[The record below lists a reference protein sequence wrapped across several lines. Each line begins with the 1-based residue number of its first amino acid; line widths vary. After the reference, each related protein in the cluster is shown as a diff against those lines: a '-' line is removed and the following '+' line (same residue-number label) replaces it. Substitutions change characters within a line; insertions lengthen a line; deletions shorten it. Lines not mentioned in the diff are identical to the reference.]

1 MFVCCTKTSQCL
13 RVHGHK
19 SHHLVT
25 LFCIKNNKHN
35 DSKHVVLNY
44 YGPAHCVIKR
54 SLYASYKHILLI
66 RSLKKIMKE
75 KSQIYFSIIYQR
87 CRFEF
92 HFLPT
97 HYHASRTHHQT
108 HGHHFRHFTCG
119 MLG

>member
-1 MFVCCTKTSQCL
+1 
-13 RVHGHK
+13 
-19 SHHLVT
+19 
-25 LFCIKNNKHN
+25 
-35 DSKHVVLNY
+35 
-44 YGPAHCVIKR
+44 
-54 SLYASYKHILLI
+54 
-66 RSLKKIMKE
+66 MKE